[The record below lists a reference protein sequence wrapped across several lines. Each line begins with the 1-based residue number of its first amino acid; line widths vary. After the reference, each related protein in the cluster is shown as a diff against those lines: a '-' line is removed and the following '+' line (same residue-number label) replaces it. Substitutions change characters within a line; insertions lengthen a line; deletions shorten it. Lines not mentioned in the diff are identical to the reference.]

1 MVQFLRT
8 LRSRIAMGTNDKP
21 VIAIVDD
28 DESLRRSVRNLLLSV
43 GFRVETFASAEAF
56 LLSSRRDQIE
66 CLILDLRMSGMSG
79 LELLRAQAMGRP
91 IPTIVLTGHAS
102 EEARKRCLQAGAL
115 AFLPKPVAADVLL
128 AAVKAGIAAGQ

>member
-8 LRSRIAMGTNDKP
+8 LWNRIAMGTNDKP

-43 GFRVETFASAEAF
+43 GFGVETFTSAEAF
-56 LLSSRRDQIE
+56 LLSSRDQIE

-79 LELLRAQAMGRP
+79 LELLKAQATGRP

-102 EEARKRCLQAGAL
+102 EEARKRCLQAGAI
-115 AFLPKPVAADVLL
+115 AFLHKPVAADVLL
-128 AAVKAGIAAGQ
+128 GAVRAGIAAGQ